1 MSFSL
6 LPFEI
11 FLFPKLNSYVLFLSL
26 ELSQK
31 KGYYDVGTAKAP
43 DVYFEPKVVWEVLAA
58 DLSLSPVYSAARG
71 ESPLLFFFLSPLSV
85 IDILTTMCL
94 CVTGLC
100 GDRGISLRLPRLMRI
115 RDDKDAE
122 SSTEPEQVRGLPTT
136 LPFSFFLDK
145 G

>member
-71 ESPLLFFFLSPLSV
+71 ESPLLFFF
-85 IDILTTMCL
+85 
-94 CVTGLC
+94 
-100 GDRGISLRLPRLMRI
+100 SLR
-115 RDDKDAE
+115 
-122 SSTEPEQVRGLPTT
+122 
-136 LPFSFFLDK
+136 
-145 G
+145 